1 MIDQVTQRY
10 AQSLWSLAHR
20 RGALV
25 AVRSDVERIARLL
38 GDRATAQAVTS
49 PRLGRGERL
58 ARLDGTLSGSHQLT
72 RNFVHLL
79 FDKKRENVLL
89 GLGAA
94 FHELELDERGAV
106 EGVVESARPLDRA
119 ELERLAAHLG
129 PKLGKTVQLTNRVR
143 PELVGGVRIVVGS
156 SMIDATVTGR
166 LVDLRQ
172 RLMDAP
178 LTAAAH

>member
-1 MIDQVTQRY
+1 VIDQVTQRY
-10 AQSLWSLAHR
+10 AQSLWGLARR
-20 RGALV
+20 RGALD
-25 AVRSDVERIARLL
+25 AVRADVDRIARLL
-38 GDRATAQAVTS
+38 GDRATAQMVTS
-49 PRLGRGERL
+49 PRLARGERI
-58 ARLDGTLSGSHQLT
+58 ARLDGALTGSHQLT
-72 RNFVHLL
+72 RNFVHLV
-79 FDKKRENVLL
+79 FDKNRESVLV

-94 FHELELDERGAV
+94 FHALELEERGAV
-106 EGVVESARPLDRA
+106 EGVVESARPLERA

-172 RLMDAP
+172 RLMDVP
-178 LTAAAH
+178 LATTAH